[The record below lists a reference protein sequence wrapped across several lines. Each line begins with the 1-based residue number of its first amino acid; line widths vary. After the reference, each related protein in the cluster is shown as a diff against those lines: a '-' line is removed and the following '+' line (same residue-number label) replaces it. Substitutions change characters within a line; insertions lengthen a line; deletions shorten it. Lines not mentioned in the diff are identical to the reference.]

1 MRPGITNRFKV
12 AGIILA
18 ASLLLGGVGFRA
30 SSSVERDGLAFT
42 RGNLIRLHI
51 IANSDSA
58 ADQRVKLLV
67 RDELIAESRAI
78 FLAAAKDPRRA
89 RQQTLANLD
98 VFQRLAERRLRAE
111 GFSYPVRVEYGV
123 FPFPDRTYG
132 DLTLPAG
139 RYNAVRVVLGEGKGH
154 NWWCVLFPP
163 LCFLQADS
171 DLVKSRVVRRPVPG
185 ARRVAVRL
193 KVALPVGQGQPA
205 PLSVLIPPVVR

>member
-1 MRPGITNRFKV
+1 MLPNATGRIKT

-18 ASLLLGGVGFRA
+18 AALVLAGVGFRA
-30 SSSVERDGLAFT
+30 SSSTERDGLAFT

-51 IANSDSA
+51 IANSDSL

-67 RDELIAESRAI
+67 RDDLIKEAKAI
-78 FLAAAKDPRRA
+78 FLAAKDAGRA
-89 RQQTLANLD
+89 RRQVLENVAS
-98 VFQRLAERRLRAE
+98 FRRIAERRLRAE
-111 GFSYPVRVEYGV
+111 GFAYPVRVEYGV

-139 RYNAVRVVLGEGKGH
+139 KYNAVRVILGEGKGH

-171 DLVKSRVVRRPVPG
+171 ELVKGRVVRRPAPVAG
-185 ARRVAVRL
+185 QVAVRFR
-193 KVALPVGQGQPA
+193 VALPGAPGQPA
-205 PLSVLIPPVVR
+205 PLSVLIPPLVR